1 MIQNFSHKHV
11 LLIAQCVCRNSPPG
25 KRSSLFYLPYPHRHK
40 FSTEANFRGSYFY
53 LLDIDWSCL
62 GWSNIL
68 ALLSSTVFHLS
79 RSSWGNRWKNDEQ
92 PEKENVFLCLRLFHL
107 VLDRRHQ
114 LRIKIPQQGQV
125 DPQISLLGK
134 RLRHLV
140 TSILFYFGGMPCS
153 AVDPQRLQHFQ
164 SCTNVNIQMLESPR
178 FPNLDYV
185 LKMNPQNSFSW
196 LRTEINT

>member
-1 MIQNFSHKHV
+1 MLQNFPHKRALLNAFAEILPRGSV
-11 LLIAQCVCRNSPPG
+11 LLCFTRLTHTAINFPQRQIFGVLTSIYWTLTEVAWDG
-25 KRSSLFYLPYPHRHK
+25 AIYWRSYLPQC
-40 FSTEANFRGSYFY
+40 STCQDQVEG
-53 LLDIDWSCL
+53 IDERMMSDR
-62 GWSNIL
+62 
-68 ALLSSTVFHLS
+68 A
-79 RSSWGNRWKNDEQ
+79 E
-92 PEKENVFLCLRLFHL
+92 EENVFLCLRLFHL

-125 DPQISLLGK
+125 DLQISLLGK

-185 LKMNPQNSFSW
+185 LKINPQNSSS
-196 LRTEINT
+196 